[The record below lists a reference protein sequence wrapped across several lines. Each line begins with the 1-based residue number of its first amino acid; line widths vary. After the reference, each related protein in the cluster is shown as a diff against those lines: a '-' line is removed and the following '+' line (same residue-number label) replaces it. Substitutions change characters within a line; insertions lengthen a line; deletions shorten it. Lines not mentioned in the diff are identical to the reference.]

1 VLASVLETTSDL
13 IAVIDPDGNVLF
25 ANPATCAA
33 CGVAPGEP
41 VTLSHFR
48 HLATEE
54 TWHAFRTQVLSTVL
68 DKGMWSGD
76 FTMVI
81 GGRIVPASGVMNA
94 HFAPAG
100 DVEYYSIIVRDI
112 SDLKAVEDQLK
123 ASEAWHRHLVQ
134 HGMDIATVHGPDG
147 SIVYASPS
155 IERVFGIAPD
165 DLLGEVT
172 EWTDRV
178 HPDDVPITL
187 AAREQVLSAPG
198 ATCALDACRFLHADG
213 SYRWL
218 EVRFTNL
225 LDDPVVNGILTN
237 ARDITDRR
245 EAEAATERSDALV
258 RAVALGS
265 PLAIFTIDEHGTTQL
280 WNAACERLFGWSAK
294 AAIGGALPF
303 VDDDHRDEFD
313 ELRRR
318 VFTGEMLHGVDV
330 RWCHQDGHDLDLV
343 LSAAPIADATGR
355 VMTAIGL
362 VADVTERRRAEAALE
377 TSEAR
382 FRALV
387 QHATDIV
394 TVLDGEGVVRYTS
407 PATERL
413 LGYRVDDVVNRN
425 AFEFVHEDDA
435 LRAREALLETLV
447 EPGAKSPIEL
457 RIKHAD
463 GSIREFEVVAN
474 NLLENPA
481 VAGVVLNARDV
492 TERKAADEAR
502 RLSEVRFTTLV
513 EKAADLVSVLDVDGN
528 LKYTA
533 PSAVRLFGSYGESGV
548 GRSHFDIVHP
558 DDRDAVAR
566 VFSEVVSTPGPGPS
580 VRFRARKSDGSWL
593 WLDASATNLL
603 HEPAV
608 NGIVVAARDI
618 TRQHEAE
625 TELARRE
632 AHFRALLQNLSDAVV
647 VVAFDDNGPVA
658 KWTSPAVERV
668 LGYPVRRQLAMGEE
682 LIHPDDREQVA
693 EGFSGLFTGDTVP
706 PVEFRARHADGT
718 WRWLETLVKDLRD
731 DPIVGGVVFTTR
743 DVTAQHE
750 AAAAV
755 ERRLVFE
762 DLLGKISSRFVNLPD
777 AEQDVGIDEALR
789 DVAEFTGADRAYVF
803 LRSEAGVLDNTHEWC
818 APGIDSSGAVRQN
831 LRRDDFP
838 WSRDYIENQVVLE
851 IPRVDALGDEAAA
864 ERELLQRV
872 GCKSV
877 LAVPLVSG
885 DRPRGTVGLDA
896 VRAPMDW
903 ADDHVRLLEAVGGL
917 FLGALARSDA
927 QAALRGSQERYRA
940 IVEDQTDLICR
951 YRPDGVLTFVN
962 EAYARHHGR
971 QARELIGSS
980 FLDLVPDHHRPV
992 AEASMSAL
1000 TPERPVQSY
1009 TYRTTGPDRTVRWH
1023 EWTERALF
1031 AGDELLEFQAVAR
1044 DVTEQREAE
1053 LLVADQ
1059 ARILEMIATGAR
1071 LPRTLTE
1078 ICRLVESHAPDE
1090 RCSVLLVNR
1099 AGTALVHG
1107 AAHSLPAEFVRA
1119 VNNTPIG
1126 PNNGSCG
1133 AAAARGEPVV
1143 SLDIA
1148 TDPEWEGRRDL
1159 ALAHGLRSSWSV
1171 PIRSSSGQEILGTFA
1186 MYHDSPRRPSLHDQ
1200 QIVDIAV
1207 QVAAI
1212 AIERR
1217 AAEERLGYQAHHDHL
1232 TGLPNRVLLSEFLG
1246 LALARS
1252 RRRGTTTGVLFL
1264 DVDRF
1269 KLVNDT
1275 LGHDAGDELL
1285 VALAERLRTATRPG
1299 DVVARF
1305 GGDEFVVIAEELAAN
1320 HADHQAVGLAH
1331 RILASVRE
1339 PFMVNDEEQYLTA
1352 SIGIALAGPGHDRG
1366 ETLLRDADAAMY
1378 QAKEQGRGRAEI
1390 FDETLQRRVRER
1402 RDIGNALHRA
1412 IERNEFQV
1420 LYQPIVSLVD
1430 GRCVGVEALLRWAHP
1445 ERGVLEPDDFL
1456 EIAEETGLIVPI
1468 GSWVLDAVCRQA
1480 AEWQASQADDAPFVV
1495 SLNLSA
1501 RQLNRSGLVENVA
1514 RTFRETGVDPARIC
1528 FEITESVLMA
1538 TAQTTIQAVGGLAEL
1553 GARLSIDDFGTG
1565 YSSLE
1570 YLKRLRADSIKVDR
1584 SFVEGL
1590 GVETED
1596 QAIIAAVVSLGHA
1609 LDLRVVA
1616 EGVNT
1621 EAQLGELVRLGCDAA
1636 QGYLFSAPEPAE
1648 RLATVAARP
1657 ATPALPGLDLL
1668 TR

>member
-1 VLASVLETTSDL
+1 VLDTTSDL

-25 ANPATCAA
+25 ANPATCAM

-48 HLATEE
+48 QLATDE
-54 TWHAFRTQVLSTVL
+54 TWHAFRTEVTSIVRE
-68 DKGMWSGD
+68 KGVWSGEV
-76 FTMVI
+76 TLVI

-94 HFAPAG
+94 HFGPDG
-100 DVEYYSIIVRDI
+100 DVEYYSIIARDI
-112 SDLKAVEDQLK
+112 RDVKAVEEQLK

-147 SIVYASPS
+147 SIAYASPS

-165 DLLGEVT
+165 DLLGRVT
-172 EWTDRV
+172 GWTDRV
-178 HPDDVPITL
+178 HPDDVPML
-187 AAREQVLSAPG
+187 LEARDHVLSAAG
-198 ATCALDACRFLHADG
+198 STVALDACRFLHADG
-213 SYRWL
+213 SFRWL

-225 LDDPVVNGILTN
+225 LDDSVVNGILTN

-245 EAEAATERSDALV
+245 RTE
-258 RAVALGS
+258 
-265 PLAIFTIDEHGTTQL
+265 T
-280 WNAACERLFGWSAK
+280 
-294 AAIGGALPF
+294 
-303 VDDDHRDEFD
+303 
-313 ELRRR
+313 
-318 VFTGEMLHGVDV
+318 
-330 RWCHQDGHDLDLV
+330 
-343 LSAAPIADATGR
+343 
-355 VMTAIGL
+355 
-362 VADVTERRRAEAALE
+362 ALE
-377 TSEAR
+377 SSEAR

-394 TVLDGEGVVRYTS
+394 TVVDGEGVVHYTS

-413 LGYRVDDVVNRN
+413 LGYRVDDVVNRSV
-425 AFEFVHEDDA
+425 FEFVHEDDA
-435 LRAREALLETLV
+435 LRAREGLLETLL
-447 EPGAKSPIEL
+447 EPGAKPPIEL
-457 RIKHAD
+457 RIMHAD
-463 GSIREFEVVAN
+463 GSIRAFEVVAN
-474 NLLENPA
+474 NLLADPA
-481 VAGVVLNARDV
+481 VAGVVINARDV

-502 RLSEVRFTTLV
+502 RLSELRFTTLV
-513 EKAADLVSVLDVDGN
+513 EKAADLVSVLDADGK
-528 LKYTA
+528 LKYTT
-533 PSAVRLFGSYGESGV
+533 PSAARLFGSPSGS
-548 GRSHFDIVHP
+548 GLGQSHFDIVHP
-558 DDRDAVAR
+558 DDLETVAR
-566 VFSEVVSTPGPGPS
+566 VFSEVRSKPGPGPS
-580 VRFRARKSDGSWL
+580 VRFRARKADGSWS

-618 TRQHEAE
+618 TRQREAE
-625 TELARRE
+625 TELAQRE
-632 AHFRALLQNLSDAVV
+632 AHFRALLQNLSDAIVV
-647 VVAFDDNGPVA
+647 IEFDDDRPVA
-658 KWTSPAVERV
+658 KWTSPAVERL
-668 LGYPVRRQLAMGEE
+668 LGYAVRQQLALGEE
-682 LIHPDDREQVA
+682 LVHPDDRERVA
-693 EGFSGLFTGDTVP
+693 EAFSGLFAGAAVP
-706 PVEFRARHADGT
+706 PVEFRARHADGS
-718 WRWLETLVKDLRD
+718 WRCLETLVKDLRD
-731 DPIVGGVVFTTR
+731 DPVVGGVVFTTR
-743 DVTAQHE
+743 DVTVQRE

-755 ERRLVFE
+755 ERRLAFE
-762 DLLGKISSRFVNLPD
+762 DLLGRISTRFVNLPD
-777 AEQDVGIDEALR
+777 AEQDVGIEEALR

-803 LRSEAGVLDNTHEWC
+803 LRSDAGVLHNTHEWC
-818 APGIDSSGAVRQN
+818 APGIDSSRDVRQN
-831 LRRDDFP
+831 LRREQFP
-838 WSRDYIENQVVLE
+838 WSRGYIENQIVLE
-851 IPRVDALGDEAAA
+851 IPRVDALGDDAAA
-864 ERELLQRV
+864 EREFLQQV
-872 GCKSV
+872 GCQSV

-896 VRAPMDW
+896 VRAPIDW
-903 ADDHVRLLEAVGGL
+903 TDDHVRLLEAVGGL

-927 QAALRGSQERYRA
+927 QAAVRGSQERYRA

-971 QARELIGSS
+971 PAHELIGSS
-980 FLDLVPDHHRPV
+980 FLDLVPENYRPV
-992 AEASMSAL
+992 AEASMAAL
-1000 TPERPVQSY
+1000 TPERPVQNY
-1009 TYRTTGPDRTVRWH
+1009 TYRTTGPDGTVRWH

-1031 AGDELLEFQAVAR
+1031 DDNELLEFQAVAR

-1059 ARILEMIATGAR
+1059 ARILEMIATGAP
-1071 LPRTLTE
+1071 LPNTLTE
-1078 ICRLVESHAPDE
+1078 ICRLVERHAPGE
-1090 RCSVLLVNR
+1090 RCSVMLVNR

-1107 AAHSLPAEFVRA
+1107 AAPSLPPEFVRA
-1119 VNNTPIG
+1119 ANNLPIG
-1126 PNNGSCG
+1126 PNSGSCG

-1148 TDPEWEGRRDL
+1148 TDPVWEGYRDL
-1159 ALAHGLRSSWSV
+1159 PLAHGLRSSWSV

-1186 MYHDSPRRPSLHDQ
+1186 MYHDSPRRPTFHDQ

-1217 AAEERLGYQAHHDHL
+1217 AAEDRLAYEAHHDHL

-1252 RRRGTTTGVLFL
+1252 RRRGTTTGLLFL
-1264 DVDRF
+1264 DIDRF

-1285 VALAERLRTATRPG
+1285 VALAERLFSSTRPG

-1305 GGDEFVVIAEELAAN
+1305 GGDEFVVIAEELATN
-1320 HADHQAVGLAH
+1320 HAEHQAVGLAH
-1331 RILASVRE
+1331 RILAAVRE
-1339 PFMVNDEEQYLTA
+1339 PFIVNDEEQYLTA
-1352 SIGIALAGPGHDRG
+1352 SIGIALAGPNHDRV

-1378 QAKEQGRGRAEI
+1378 QAKEQGRARAEL

-1402 RDIGNALHRA
+1402 REIGNALHRA

-1420 LYQPIVSLVD
+1420 LYQPIVSLVE
-1430 GRCVGVEALLRWAHP
+1430 GSCVGVEALLRWAHP
-1445 ERGVLEPDDFL
+1445 ERGVLDPDDFL

-1468 GSWVLDAVCRQA
+1468 GSWVLDAACRQA
-1480 AEWQASQADDAPFVV
+1480 ADWQANQADDAPFVV

-1514 RTFRETGVDPARIC
+1514 RAFRETGVDPTRIC

-1538 TAQTTIQAVGGLAEL
+1538 TAQTTIQAVEGLAEL

-1570 YLKRLRADSIKVDR
+1570 YLKRLRADSIKIDR
-1584 SFVEGL
+1584 SFVDGL

-1596 QAIIAAVVSLGHA
+1596 RAIVAAVVSLGHA
-1609 LDLRVVA
+1609 LGLRVVA

-1621 EAQLGELVRLGCDAA
+1621 EAQLGELVGLGCDAA
-1636 QGYLFSAPEPAE
+1636 QGYLFSAPETAE
-1648 RLATVAARP
+1648 ELAAVATRP
-1657 ATPALPGLDLL
+1657 ATPPLPGLELL
-1668 TR
+1668 RR